1 MLSYVEGR
9 RFTGRAGNHKA
20 IRALADMELDQP
32 PQHIVVNPV
41 VLIER
46 RDQGHNTAVKHGKSS
61 PKTKHAML
69 LF

>member
-1 MLSYVEGR
+1 
-9 RFTGRAGNHKA
+9 
-20 IRALADMELDQP
+20 MELDQP